1 MKKILVGLVAFSC
14 FILSATA
21 QDKSVDKQDKMNG
34 KDHHE
39 KGMMM
44 KQLDLTADQKEKIKI
59 SREDFRT
66 KMIALNQDESVT
78 LKDYRDKK
86 YILRKEE
93 KMQFLNIL
101 TPEQKTKLEQF
112 KKDEKAKRELMAAKR
127 IDKLKAEL
135 NLTDEQVATIKANRQ
150 AIRTKVQAII
160 QNDSLSRT
168 DKKEQLVSI
177 KDANKGSMKTIL
189 TADQYTKWQELRKER
204 MEKMQGRMGCG
215 ISQ

>member
-21 QDKSVDKQDKMNG
+21 QDKPADKQDKMNR

-66 KMIALNQDESVT
+66 KITALNQDESITV
-78 LKDYRDKK
+78 KDYRDKK

-93 KMQFLNIL
+93 RMQFLNIL
-101 TPEQKTKLEQF
+101 TPDQKTKLEQF
-112 KKDEKAKRELMAAKR
+112 KKDEKAKRELIAAKR
-127 IDKLKAEL
+127 IDKLKTEL

-150 AIRTKVQAII
+150 AQQAKFQAII

-168 DKKEQLVSI
+168 DKKEQLMSI
-177 KDANKGSMKTIL
+177 KDANKDSLKTIL

-215 ISQ
+215 VSQ

>member
-1 MKKILVGLVAFSC
+1 
-14 FILSATA
+14 
-21 QDKSVDKQDKMNG
+21 
-34 KDHHE
+34 
-39 KGMMM
+39 
-44 KQLDLTADQKEKIKI
+44 
-59 SREDFRT
+59 
-66 KMIALNQDESVT
+66 MIALNQDESVT

-101 TPEQKTKLEQF
+101 TPDQKTKLEQF

>member
-66 KMIALNQDESVT
+66 KMITLNQDKSVT

-101 TPEQKTKLEQF
+101 TPDQKTKLEQI
-112 KKDEKAKRELMAAKR
+112 KKDNKAKHELMAAKK
-127 IDKLKAEL
+127 IDKLKTEL

-168 DKKEQLVSI
+168 DKKEQLMSI
-177 KDANKGSMKTIL
+177 KDANKDSMKTIL

>member
-21 QDKSVDKQDKMNG
+21 QDKSADKQDKMNG

-66 KMIALNQDESVT
+66 KMTSLNQDESVT

-168 DKKEQLVSI
+168 DKKEQLMSI
-177 KDANKGSMKTIL
+177 KDANKDSMKTIL

-204 MEKMQGRMGCG
+204 MEKIQGRMGCG

>member
-66 KMIALNQDESVT
+66 KMITLNQDESVT

-101 TPEQKTKLEQF
+101 TPDQKTKLEQI
-112 KKDEKAKRELMAAKR
+112 KKDNKAKHELMAAKK
-127 IDKLKAEL
+127 IDKLKTEL

-168 DKKEQLVSI
+168 DKKEQLMSI
-177 KDANKGSMKTIL
+177 KDANKDSMKTIL